1 MPAAA
6 ADEGAA
12 PRPLVAPTSTFISD
26 KVLELPEMDPD
37 EVIELRQWHAPA
49 GPAIEA
55 TPLPVAATVDAPG
68 RVPTSQPALVAVAP
82 GPKPSLIQEPGRHQ
96 DTLERLDAAFE
107 QTLAG
112 AEGLSPDFQLACRE
126 VFMRLRG
133 ELALYLA
140 GLREVG

>member
-26 KVLELPEMDPD
+26 KVLELPEMDPE

-49 GPAIEA
+49 RPAIEA
-55 TPLPVAATVDAPG
+55 TPMPVAATLDAPG
-68 RVPTSQPALVAVAP
+68 RVPTSQPTIVAVPP
-82 GPKPSLIQEPGRHQ
+82 GPKPSLIQEPGQHQ
-96 DTLERLDAAFE
+96 DTLELLDAAFE
-107 QTLAG
+107 QTLAR
-112 AEGLSPDFQLACRE
+112 AEGLSPDFRLASRAVYE
-126 VFMRLRG
+126 RLRG
-133 ELALYLA
+133 ALAFYLF